1 MAKLILLSV
10 IIASIALPARA
21 AKEQNPRR
29 GLKKVITFVLVF
41 NLLYVLAIRFLY
53 MHFV

>member
-1 MAKLILLSV
+1 MATLILLSV

-21 AKEQNPRR
+21 AKESNPRR
-29 GLKKVITFVLVF
+29 GLKKVVIMVAVF
-41 NLLYVLAIRFLY
+41 NVLYVLAIRFLY